1 MQDSGVGSGTFLKIS
16 KPHKIMSGELFS
28 IGKDLNFIIV
38 IDKPSIENLKIPPVV
53 NAAPNMQNM
62 FNEN

>member
-1 MQDSGVGSGTFLKIS
+1 
-16 KPHKIMSGELFS
+16 MSGELFS

-38 IDKPSIENLKIPPVV
+38 IDKPSIENLNGLKIPPVV